1 MNLKEVGNL
10 PDRLATETIA
20 LIFQKTLIEFGE
32 GKITKGE
39 FLLIISQLTDRQVM
53 TYELLENGIRNKL
66 DLTILKIWNTDSYEE
81 VDIILSIV
89 VNLGLV
95 KSFRKIRDSIN
106 MNKQIN
112 QIILAEIIETIEE
125 VGDTI
130 SNPYYSLEKYK

>member
-1 MNLKEVGNL
+1 MNLKEVENL

-32 GKITKGE
+32 GKIVKGE

-53 TYELLENGIRNKL
+53 TYELLENSIRNKL

-95 KSFRKIRDSIN
+95 KSFQKIRDSIN
-106 MNKQIN
+106 MNKRIN
-112 QIILAEIIETIEE
+112 EIILAEIIETVEE

-130 SNPYYSLEKYK
+130 SNPYYSLEKFK